1 MEEVMKYRF
10 SLFAP
15 GINTP
20 KGQRPYKQGTFMDVY
35 NWMNSTKLMLL
46 TQQLRGIKDEKEQKA
61 FKASRLPFVTF
72 SGMFDYRRQEGL
84 IQHSELQCFD
94 FDHLGGRENL
104 WRVRQ
109 QLENDP
115 YLETMLMFTSPR
127 GDGVKWVTKVDL
139 TRGPHEKWYLAIR
152 TYLAQT
158 YGLQADSAPAN
169 VASACFLCWDASMVI
184 NPKFN
189 LF

>member
-1 MEEVMKYRF
+1 MEEVMKHRF

-104 WRVRQ
+104 WRMRNGTWRYAHISRRHTVCRQ
-109 QLENDP
+109 
-115 YLETMLMFTSPR
+115 
-127 GDGVKWVTKVDL
+127 
-139 TRGPHEKWYLAIR
+139 TR
-152 TYLAQT
+152 
-158 YGLQADSAPAN
+158 LQPMWLRLVSCAGMQ
-169 VASACFLCWDASMVI
+169 VW
-184 NPKFN
+184 
-189 LF
+189 

>member
-1 MEEVMKYRF
+1 MEEVMKHRF

-35 NWMNSTKLMLL
+35 QWMNSTKLMLL

-127 GDGVKWVTKVDL
+127 GDGVKWVTKIDL
-139 TRGPHEKWYLAIR
+139 TRGPHENGTWRYAHISR
-152 TYLAQT
+152 RHTVCRQT
-158 YGLQADSAPAN
+158 RLQPMWLRLVSCAGMQ
-169 VASACFLCWDASMVI
+169 VW
-184 NPKFN
+184 
-189 LF
+189 